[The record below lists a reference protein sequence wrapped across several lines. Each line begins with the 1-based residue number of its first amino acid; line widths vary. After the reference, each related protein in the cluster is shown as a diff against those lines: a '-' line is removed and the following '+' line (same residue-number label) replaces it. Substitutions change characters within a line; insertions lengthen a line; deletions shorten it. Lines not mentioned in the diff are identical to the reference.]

1 MDYEH
6 MRVEKKQS
14 YKNLYMKQI
23 MMQKIPQAPFVKALL
38 FATGKKIC
46 LSTYPNN
53 WEQILLYDPL
63 NA

>member
-23 MMQKIPQAPFVKALL
+23 MMQKIPQAPFFKALL

-53 WEQILLYDPL
+53 
-63 NA
+63 